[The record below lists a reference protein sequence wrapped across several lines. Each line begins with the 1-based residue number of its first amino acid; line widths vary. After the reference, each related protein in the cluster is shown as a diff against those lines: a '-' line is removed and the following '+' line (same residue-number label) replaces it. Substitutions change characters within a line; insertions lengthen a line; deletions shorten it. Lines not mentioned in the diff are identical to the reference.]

1 MRGLLFAVLTGFIA
15 GGCASQQIEAASQIR
30 VNDDQF
36 LPFKEYS
43 TGTLWNFDSKAFT
56 QVSLGAR
63 LDRKSGI
70 LQTLLEFTVAY
81 NTDARYNYK
90 DARNNKAE
98 QLTLTALRRR
108 SHNCIRKED
117 TCDHREIL
125 QVTLPEADL
134 RQAPAEGY
142 QVKLFAAV
150 GPPQLIT
157 IPKQLIVSLLA
168 KVDADRGPPGSV
180 VGAVAAPA
188 VPAAVA
194 PVSPAKPVASAA
206 H

>member
-1 MRGLLFAVLTGFIA
+1 MRGLLFAVFAGFIA
-15 GGCASQQIEAASQIR
+15 CGCAAQQIETASQIR

-36 LPFKEYS
+36 LPYKEYS

-63 LDRKSGI
+63 QDRKSGI

-81 NTDARYNYK
+81 STDSRYNYK
-90 DARNNKAE
+90 NARNNKAE

-108 SHNCIRKED
+108 SHNCNRKED

-125 QVTLPEADL
+125 QVTIPEAEL

-157 IPKQLIVSLLA
+157 IPKPLIVSLLA
-168 KVDADRGPPGSV
+168 KVDADRGTPGNV
-180 VGAVAAPA
+180 AAAAPA
-188 VPAAVA
+188 AAAGPA
-194 PVSPAKPVASAA
+194 PVAPAKPVASAA